1 MNQNLR
7 TLLAATLSMMIVV
20 GWQHFFVPEKIPEE
34 GNITSEEESFEE
46 RIEEEQ
52 NKAGLDITID
62 DGFKNNTRVP
72 FENEFMFGSVNM
84 IGAQIDNLIL
94 KKYQE
99 SDGDDLVLLAPEFAD
114 EPNFMRIAWQA
125 KQGIE
130 LPTNQTIWSSQK
142 GVNNEI
148 ILSWTN
154 KQNILFKIEITHDNV
169 YLFKINTTVDS
180 SKANIE
186 TTNLKIRGYISMERS
201 RNPSIA
207 DSMILHEGPIGVI
220 DKKLKEVNF
229 SKVNEDNYSF
239 TKNDRVDWVGF
250 SDKYWLVTFIPNDN
264 DGLIGNVE
272 STFSNDW
279 GKEKYQMDIMLKLH
293 ALNKDVI
300 SQSFMLFAGAKSI
313 EVLDA
318 YEKSLNI
325 PMFDRAVDLGFLYF
339 ITKPIFLVLNY
350 FYKMLGNFGL
360 AIMLLTVI
368 TKILLFP
375 LAYKGAKSMNKI
387 KKIQPKIN
395 KLKEQY
401 NGNTVLFQQA
411 LVALYKKEKVNPAAG
426 CLPIILQMPIF
437 FALYK
442 VLYVTIEMRHAPFF
456 WWITDL
462 SAPDSTT
469 LFNLFGLIP
478 WQPPLLLMIGIL
490 PVLMSLTMY
499 IQQQMNPQ
507 PTDNTQAMVMKMMP
521 LFLLFMFAQFPSGL
535 LIYWTWSN
543 IISIIQQIVIKYMPE

>member
-7 TLLAATLSMMIVV
+7 TLLAAALSMMIVL
-20 GWQHFFVPEKIPEE
+20 GWQHFFVPEEMI
-34 GNITSEEESFEE
+34 NQSEEEVFEQTL
-46 RIEEEQ
+46 EEEQ
-52 NKAGLDITID
+52 SDAELHNTIE
-62 DGFKNNTRVP
+62 DGFKNNTRVK
-72 FENEFMFGSVNM
+72 FENAFITGSINM
-84 IGAQIDNLIL
+84 VGAQIDNLIL
-94 KKYQE
+94 KKYQGQ
-99 SDGDDLVLLAPEFAD
+99 DGDDLVLLAPEFSD
-114 EPNFMRIAWQA
+114 EPNFIRIAWKA

-130 LPTNQTIWSSQK
+130 LPTNQTVWLSHK

-148 ILSWTN
+148 ILTWINSQ
-154 KQNILFKIEITHDNV
+154 KILFKIEITHDDV
-169 YLFKINTTVDS
+169 YLLKINTTIDS
-180 SKANIE
+180 SKASIV
-186 TTNLKIRGYISMERS
+186 TTDLKIRGYISMQRS
-201 RNPSIA
+201 RNASIT
-207 DSMILHEGPIGVI
+207 DSMILHEGPIGVV
-220 DKKLKEVNF
+220 DNKLQEVSF
-229 SKVNEDNYSF
+229 SKVNEDNYIF
-239 TKNDRVDWVGF
+239 TKDNVVDWVGF
-250 SDKYWLVTFIPNDN
+250 SDKYWLVTFIPGDK
-264 DGLIGNVE
+264 DGIAGNVT
-272 STFSNDW
+272 SSFSNDW
-279 GKEKYQMDIMLKLH
+279 AKEKYQMDILLKTHKLDV
-293 ALNKDVI
+293 KVI
-300 SQSFMLFAGAKSI
+300 SESFMLFAGAKSI

-350 FYKMLGNFGL
+350 FYKALGNFGL

-368 TKILLFP
+368 TKVLLFP
-375 LAYKGAKSMNKI
+375 LAYKSAKSMNKI

-401 NGNTVLFQQA
+401 VGNTVLFQQA

-469 LFNLFGLIP
+469 FFNLFGLIP
-478 WQPPLLLMIGIL
+478 WQPPLLLMVGIL

-507 PTDNTQAMVMKMMP
+507 PTDSTQAMVMKMMP

-543 IISIIQQIVIKYMPE
+543 IISIIQQMVIKYMPE

>member
-7 TLLAATLSMMIVV
+7 TLLAATLSMVIVV
-20 GWQHFFVPEKIPEE
+20 SWQYFFVPEQQDIKTEQETIED
-34 GNITSEEESFEE
+34 I
-46 RIEEEQ
+46 IEEER
-52 NKAGLDITID
+52 NEAELNISIEDGL
-62 DGFKNNTRVP
+62 KQNTRIM
-72 FENEFMFGSVNM
+72 FENDFMIGSVNM

-99 SDGDDLVLLAPEFAD
+99 SDGDNLVLLAPEFSD
-114 EPNFMRIAWQA
+114 EPNLIRISWKG
-125 KQGIE
+125 KQGID
-130 LPTNQTIWSSQK
+130 LPNNKTLWLSHK
-142 GVNNEI
+142 GDNNEI
-148 ILSWTN
+148 ILTWTN
-154 KQNILFKIEITHDNV
+154 TQNIQFKIEITHDNI
-169 YLFKINTTVDS
+169 YLFKINTIVDS
-180 SKANIE
+180 SKANIVDKD
-186 TTNLKIRGYISMERS
+186 LKIRGYITMERS
-201 RNPSIA
+201 RHASIT

-220 DKKLKEVNF
+220 NNKLKEVNF
-229 SKVNEDNYSF
+229 SKIDEDSYNF
-239 TKNDRVDWVGF
+239 TKNDQIDWIGF
-250 SDKYWLVTFIPNDN
+250 SDKYWLVTFIPYDKE
-264 DGLIGNVE
+264 GIAGNVI
-272 STFSNDW
+272 SRFSDDW
-279 GKEKYQMDIMLKLH
+279 GQEKYKMDILLKVNSLSTEV
-293 ALNKDVI
+293 L
-300 SQSFMLFAGAKSI
+300 SQSFMFFAGAKSI
-313 EVLDA
+313 DILDSYA
-318 YEKSLNI
+318 QSLNI

-368 TKILLFP
+368 TKIFLFP
-375 LAYKGAKSMNKI
+375 LAYKSAKSMNKI

-401 NGNTVLFQQA
+401 DGNTVLFQQA
-411 LVALYKKEKVNPAAG
+411 LVNLYKKEKVNPAAG

-442 VLYVTIEMRHAPFF
+442 VLYVTIEMRNAPFF

-469 LFNLFGLIP
+469 IFNLFGLIP

-490 PVLMSLTMY
+490 PILMSLTMY